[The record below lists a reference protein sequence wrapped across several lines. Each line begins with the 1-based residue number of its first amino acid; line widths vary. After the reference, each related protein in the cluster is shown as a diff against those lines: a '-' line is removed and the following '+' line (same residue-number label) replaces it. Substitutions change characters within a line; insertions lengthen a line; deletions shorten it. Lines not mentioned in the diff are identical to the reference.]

1 MPIIPKAGTDF
12 FGAWLVDLVYGG
24 LDTRGWRICYVGQD
38 KGSCDKTKKGR
49 LPNGKSSH
57 CDLVIGGRGGR
68 ALSRISA
75 N

>member
-38 KGSCDKTKKGR
+38 KGSCDKTK
-49 LPNGKSSH
+49 
-57 CDLVIGGRGGR
+57 
-68 ALSRISA
+68 
-75 N
+75 